1 MNKKRKKKKSDF
13 NLTWTLNVLMQ
24 IFDIYAKMFD
34 MFMMF
39 PLMIATDRPLF
50 G

>member
-1 MNKKRKKKKSDF
+1 
-13 NLTWTLNVLMQ
+13 MQ
-24 IFDIYAKMFD
+24 IFDIYTKMFD

-39 PLMIATDRPLF
+39 SLMIATDRPLF